1 MEDNYSHSNTFA
13 RVVFIVFGGL
23 ITGILMFIAAVF
35 LYENS
40 FAGKIYRG
48 ISIDTVEVGG
58 LTPTEAAAKLEAEI
72 RYPFDTS
79 FVFTY
84 EGRQWQATPQQLGFH
99 PQTADMTSA
108 AYSIGRTGGLA
119 DQITERL
126 SRHIMRRSADKLLAA
141 SIHHQQMAVLNAGM
155 EMHLIRA
162 QLLV

>member
-1 MEDNYSHSNTFA
+1 MSGFCFFLFA
-13 RVVFIVFGGL
+13 TSQTLWFTRKVEKRP
-23 ITGILMFIAAVF
+23 VF

-126 SRHIMRRSADKLLAA
+126 SAILHGRQVR
-141 SIHHQQMAVLNAGM
+141 AVFLFDERVAFNF
-155 EMHLIRA
+155 IT
-162 QLLV
+162 